1 MKIKLAINHR
11 DLTSQWHSL
20 LFAYCLLLFEEI
32 LPSDFFPLYNVP
44 TKTSLKMSLKSL
56 KIQNYRTYG
65 KAELEIGD
73 INILIGGNTEG
84 KTNLLEAI
92 SYLTF
97 GKSFRSHDKDLVKW
111 GEEYFRIEARR
122 NDNKKIEIFY
132 SPEPPKKVLKIDN
145 KPKKQ
150 SELFGLNLAVV
161 FTPEDINLIASS
173 PDKKRRYLD
182 MVISQVDKKYLY
194 HLIGYKKILKQRN
207 SLLLRIREGSGG
219 LKELAVWSD
228 QLVQKGIYIIKKRF
242 EFFADLE
249 PLLLNSYQIFSDD
262 NLWLKYAHSVD
273 NSEEFFKRRLK
284 EFESIDIISA
294 KTTVGPHRDDFTFYL
309 NDKSLESI
317 GSRGEFRSAV
327 LSLKLSEIKYLENKT
342 ENKPIFL
349 LDDVFS
355 ELDIKRRGALYNLIT
370 NYQTVITSTDLD
382 HLSPEL
388 LKKANLFKI
397 DNHEVVRE
405 K

>member
-1 MKIKLAINHR
+1 
-11 DLTSQWHSL
+11 
-20 LFAYCLLLFEEI
+20 
-32 LPSDFFPLYNVP
+32 
-44 TKTSLKMSLKSL
+44 MSLKSL
-56 KIQNYRTYG
+56 KIQNYRTYD

-73 INILIGGNTEG
+73 INVLIGGNTEG
-84 KTNLLEAI
+84 KTNLLEAVA
-92 SYLTF
+92 YLTF
-97 GKSFRSHDKDLVKW
+97 GKSFRSQDKDLVKW
-111 GEEYFRIEARR
+111 GEEYFRIEAKR

-132 SPEPPKKVLKIDN
+132 SPEPPKKVLKIAS

-150 SELFGLNLAVV
+150 SELFGFNLAVV

-207 SLLLRIREGSGG
+207 SLLLRIREGSGS
-219 LKELAVWSD
+219 LRELEVWSD

-242 EFFADLE
+242 DFFTDFE
-249 PLLLNSYQIFSDD
+249 SLLFNSYQFFSDD
-262 NLWLKYAHSVD
+262 KLWLKYIYSVD
-273 NSEEFFKRRLK
+273 NSEGFFKRRLK

-294 KTTVGPHRDDFTFYL
+294 RTTIGPHRDDFSFYL
-309 NDKSLESI
+309 NDKSMESI

-327 LSLKLSEIKYLENKT
+327 LALKLAEIKYLENKT
-342 ENKPIFL
+342 DNKPIFL

-355 ELDIKRRGALYNLIT
+355 ELDIKRREALYTLIT
-370 NYQTVITSTDLD
+370 NYQTVITSTDLE

-388 LKKANLFKI
+388 LEKAKIFKIENHEIKKA
-397 DNHEVVRE
+397 
-405 K
+405 